1 MRLYIIRHGETPWNT
16 QLRLQ
21 GMSDT
26 ELNEKG
32 RALAE
37 ATAQAMREIPF
48 DLAFTSPL
56 KRAAETARIILAGR
70 DIPLLYEPR
79 IREISFGELEGRQ
92 LTREERE
99 NPGTE
104 FYHFFHAPEHYRPAA
119 GGERIQDLLARTA
132 DFLEE
137 LRHKEEWRDRTI
149 LISTH
154 GAASRALLAAIRHTP
169 LSDFWCGGVPKN
181 CAATIADLEYGD
193 WVIRKQD
200 VIYYENV

>member
-48 DLAFTSPL
+48 DLALTSPL
-56 KRAAETARIILAGR
+56 KRAEETARIILAGR

-149 LISTH
+149 LVSTH
-154 GAASRALLAAIRHTP
+154 GAASRALLAAIRHAP

-181 CAATIADLEYGD
+181 CAVTIADLEHGD